1 MKGIKSKILAD
12 YICSDNK
19 EIVIMTNKVTISSN
33 LNIVEK
39 YMKELNDVNLNDI
52 MSSKLSQSKFY
63 LKILD
68 ISYFIDNTN
77 LSVIFDIIERVIKIT
92 YIFNNI
98 CYESRP
104 FGLDDEV
111 TLYRIYTRELDGE
124 LCTRLSTF
132 IYQILRGCV
141 SYL

>member
-1 MKGIKSKILAD
+1 LKGIKSKILAD

-19 EIVIMTNKVTISSN
+19 KIVIMTNKVTTSSN

-52 MSSKLSQSKFY
+52 MSPKLSQSKFY

-111 TLYRIYTRELDGE
+111 TLYKVYTRELDGE

>member
-1 MKGIKSKILAD
+1 MHITNINRLLKGIKSKILAD

-52 MSSKLSQSKFY
+52 ISPKLSQSKFY

-77 LSVIFDIIERVIKIT
+77 LSIIFDIIKRVIKIT

-98 CYESRP
+98 VLAFYSQVIKI
-104 FGLDDEV
+104 FSKSNMTIV
-111 TLYRIYTRELDGE
+111 
-124 LCTRLSTF
+124 
-132 IYQILRGCV
+132 
-141 SYL
+141 

>member
-19 EIVIMTNKVTISSN
+19 EIVIITNKVTISSN

-111 TLYRIYTRELDGE
+111 TLYRIYIRELDGE

>member
-19 EIVIMTNKVTISSN
+19 EIVIMTNKVTTSSN

-52 MSSKLSQSKFY
+52 MSPKLSQSKFY
-63 LKILD
+63 LNILD
-68 ISYFIDNTN
+68 ILYFIDNTN

-98 CYESRP
+98 YYESRP
-104 FGLDDEV
+104 FGLDDKV
-111 TLYRIYTRELDGE
+111 ILYRVYTRELNGE

-132 IYQILRGCV
+132 ICRILRGCA

>member
-1 MKGIKSKILAD
+1 MKGIKSKILAN

-19 EIVIMTNKVTISSN
+19 EIVTMTNKVTTSSN

-52 MSSKLSQSKFY
+52 ISPKLSQSKFY

-104 FGLDDEV
+104 FGLNNEV
-111 TLYRIYTRELDGE
+111 TLYRVYTRELDGE
-124 LCTRLSTF
+124 LCIRLSTF
-132 IYQILRGCV
+132 IYQILRGCA

>member
-1 MKGIKSKILAD
+1 MHITNINRLLKGIKSKILAD

-52 MSSKLSQSKFY
+52 ISPKLSQSKFY

-77 LSVIFDIIERVIKIT
+77 LSIIFDIIKRVIKIT

-98 CYESRP
+98 V
-104 FGLDDEV
+104 LA
-111 TLYRIYTRELDGE
+111 
-124 LCTRLSTF
+124 
-132 IYQILRGCV
+132 
-141 SYL
+141 SYPQVIKIFSKSNMTIV

>member
-19 EIVIMTNKVTISSN
+19 EIVIMTNKVTTSSN

-52 MSSKLSQSKFY
+52 ISPKLSQSKFY

-98 CYESRP
+98 V
-104 FGLDDEV
+104 LA
-111 TLYRIYTRELDGE
+111 
-124 LCTRLSTF
+124 
-132 IYQILRGCV
+132 
-141 SYL
+141 SYPQVIKIFSKSNMTIV

>member
-1 MKGIKSKILAD
+1 
-12 YICSDNK
+12 
-19 EIVIMTNKVTISSN
+19 MTNKVTTSSN

-52 MSSKLSQSKFY
+52 MSPKLSQSKFY

-111 TLYRIYTRELDGE
+111 TLYKVYTRELDGE